1 MKWDDLLT
9 VSANLPKAQI
19 PKSESSG
26 KESEVSCNGVTYQG
40 IRNVRFSENLA
51 LFISLLLPFVIPISF
66 FSYLVITVKFSRI
79 E

>member
-40 IRNVRFSENLA
+40 IRNLDYLA
-51 LFISLLLPFVIPISF
+51 LFISLLLSFVIPISF

>member
-9 VSANLPKAQI
+9 VCANLPKAKI

-40 IRNVRFSENLA
+40 IRNLDYLA
-51 LFISLLLPFVIPISF
+51 LFISLLLSFVIPISF